1 MSCSTDGEIGMTKKS
16 QLKLG
21 AALLTCLFANLLFSV
36 SALAQSNLVIPTWT
50 NLFNADGSLKDAYD
64 AATQEANPNG
74 VPDYADYGGIDA
86 VFVGDW
92 ISHGVA
98 TDMSALSDAD
108 DLGEVIVWNGTVRP
122 EHDVGNAFVF
132 ATTDG
137 AASPNLIL
145 YGAAE
150 RFGTAAPSSYI
161 EFEFNQDKVQA
172 ISANTPLMGSRSDDD
187 LLIRLNMAT
196 GALTTAEIMRWVSPG
211 GYQVIA
217 TIPGPANLEGCISD
231 GVNSLA
237 CDPYL
242 ASDSGTF
249 DTESQFVPWDDYPR
263 DAYNQPVTVSAPN
276 GLLEFGINVGAL
288 LGTNPDYTSIMV
300 RTPEDIILDSFRHLG
315 YWAQINASGD

>member
-1 MSCSTDGEIGMTKKS
+1 MSGT
-16 QLKLG
+16 
-21 AALLTCLFANLLFSV
+21 ALLTCLFANLLFSGSV
-36 SALAQSNLVIPTWT
+36 LAQSNLVIPTWT
-50 NLFNADGSLKDAYD
+50 DLFNADGTLKDAVD
-64 AATQEANPNG
+64 ANKEANPNG
-74 VPDYADYGGIDA
+74 IHDYADYGGIDA

-137 AASPNLIL
+137 AASPNLVL

-172 ISANTPLMGSRSDDD
+172 ISPNTPLMGSRSDDD
-187 LLIRLNMAT
+187 LLVRLNLAM

-217 TIPGPANLEGCISD
+217 TITATAGAECSGD
-231 GVNSLA
+231 GVSRLA

-242 ASDSGTF
+242 ASGTF
-249 DTESQFVPWDDYPR
+249 DSEPQFVPWDDYPR

-276 GLLEFGINVGAL
+276 GLLEFGVNVGAL
-288 LGTNPDYTSIMV
+288 LVGTNPDYTSIMV
-300 RTPEDIILDSFRHLG
+300 RTPEDIILDSFRNLG
-315 YWAQINASGD
+315 YWASASAPSSGN

>member
-1 MSCSTDGEIGMTKKS
+1 MSGT
-16 QLKLG
+16 
-21 AALLTCLFANLLFSV
+21 ALLTCLFANLLFSGSV
-36 SALAQSNLVIPTWT
+36 LAQSNLVIPTWT
-50 NLFNADGSLKDAYD
+50 DLFNADGTLKDAVD
-64 AATQEANPNG
+64 ANKEANPNG
-74 VPDYADYGGIDA
+74 IHDYADYGGIDA

-137 AASPNLIL
+137 AASPNLVL

-172 ISANTPLMGSRSDDD
+172 ISPNTPLMGSRSDDD
-187 LLIRLNMAT
+187 LLVRLNLAM

-217 TIPGPANLEGCISD
+217 TIPALPDQYGCIGDRVSH
-231 GVNSLA
+231 LA

-242 ASDSGTF
+242 ASGQF
-249 DTESQFVPWDDYPR
+249 DAESQFVPWDDYPR

-276 GLLEFGINVGAL
+276 GLLEFGVNVGAL
-288 LGTNPDYTSIMV
+288 LVGTNPDYTSIMV
-300 RTPEDIILDSFRHLG
+300 RTPEDIILDSFRNLG
-315 YWAQINASGD
+315 YWASASAPSSGN